1 MPVKDVIE
9 KIGNAE
15 SVQISLSEE
24 DWNSLG
30 SNASVVKLEGTPEEV
45 NGRTLAFIKS
55 GDLSVAKTLA
65 IVLFCNP
72 GDPFSMLGAIPGEEI
87 SAIGSK
93 ILYGVCCEKR
103 PLGTVEVYI
112 TYN

>member
-1 MPVKDVIE
+1 MTVKDVIE

-65 IVLFCNP
+65 IVL
-72 GDPFSMLGAIPGEEI
+72 
-87 SAIGSK
+87 
-93 ILYGVCCEKR
+93 
-103 PLGTVEVYI
+103 
-112 TYN
+112 